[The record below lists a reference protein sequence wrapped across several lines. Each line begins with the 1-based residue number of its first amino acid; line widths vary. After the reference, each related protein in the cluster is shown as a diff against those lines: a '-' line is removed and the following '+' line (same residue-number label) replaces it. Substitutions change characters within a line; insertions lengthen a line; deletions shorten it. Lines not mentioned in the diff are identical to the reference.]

1 MSELATYILCGA
13 ECRDVC
19 ISTHIGGV
27 RGSRDVWTSDAY
39 YIIVYPYEENA
50 GCVVLCTESVVC
62 GLAFHTSLGDSPVA
76 HPSFFPLQVG
86 IIMYLPT
93 ADPRQRKDIT
103 DEFYHYRRLTQTQLW
118 DQYSAYEHWAKSET
132 YISWLMHGLEVV
144 PGLYV

>member
-50 GCVVLCTESVVC
+50 GCVDWLCTISALFVLCD
-62 GLAFHTSLGDSPVA
+62 ALGILFVHA
-76 HPSFFPLQVG
+76 KAT
-86 IIMYLPT
+86 PT
-93 ADPRQRKDIT
+93 
-103 DEFYHYRRLTQTQLW
+103 
-118 DQYSAYEHWAKSET
+118 
-132 YISWLMHGLEVV
+132 
-144 PGLYV
+144 